1 MRAAFSC
8 MVVAVT
14 WAWASGACWSAEEA
28 GLAGDVLRAGS
39 AAVDITPATGEV
51 LDRLY
56 AKAIVLLQGNERA
69 AFVECDLIQVAPEVF
84 DQARQLAS
92 EKTGIPAANLCVAAT
107 HTHNGVSFCD
117 DLPGRIA
124 QAVVRAHALAKP
136 ARLEAGIARQEE
148 PISFNRRY
156 LMRDGTV
163 RFNPGFLNPDIVR
176 PVGPIDPEVGIV
188 LVRQAEDNRP
198 AAAVVN
204 FALHACTVGRGGV
217 ISADYPYALERAL
230 RKDLGEQFLCMYA
243 AGACG
248 DVNHFDVTRPYWGR
262 TWTQG
267 QTFLT
272 PYVPAKTDKPAKPL
286 THEYIGESLAKTV
299 KAGLP
304 KLAAIAQPLL
314 GVRSRIVQVPLATFS
329 EMDLAW
335 AKTAIEK
342 PSSFLAGVRARRI
355 LSLAEMRKKGET
367 IALEVQAVRLD
378 KNTAMISLPGEIFVE
393 LGMAL
398 KRASPFKTTLVIERP
413 GAHRIAYVPTRKAFV
428 EGEYEVV
435 NSRVECGGGD
445 MLVETAV
452 GLLEELKPR

>member
-1 MRAAFSC
+1 MIRTLFN

-14 WAWASGACWSAEEA
+14 LMAVCSVYWAADQARSAD
-28 GLAGDVLRAGS
+28 DVLRVGS
-39 AAVDITPATGEV
+39 ASVEITAPGSQV
-51 LDRLY
+51 LDPLY
-56 AKAIVLLQGNERA
+56 AKAIVLLQETETA
-69 AFVECDLIQVAPEVF
+69 ALVECDLIHLSPAVSDE
-84 DQARQLAS
+84 ARKLAA
-92 EKTGIPAANLCVAAT
+92 EQTGIPAAKICIAAT
-107 HTHNGVSFCD
+107 HTHNGVSACD

-124 QAVVRAHALAKP
+124 QSIAKARAAAKP
-136 ARLEAGIARQEE
+136 ATLEAGIARQEE
-148 PISFNRRY
+148 TISFNRRY

-188 LVRQAEDNRP
+188 LVRQPEDRQP
-198 AAAVVN
+198 LAAIVN

-217 ISADYPYALERAL
+217 ASADYPYAMERAL
-230 RKDLGEQFLCMYA
+230 RKDLGERFLCMYA

-272 PYVPAKTDKPAKPL
+272 PYVPAKTDKPVKPL

-299 KAGLP
+299 KAQLS
-304 KLAAIAQPLL
+304 KLAPVERPLL
-314 GVRSRIVQVPLATFS
+314 AVRSRIVHVPLATFS

-335 AKTAIEK
+335 AKEAIEK

-355 LSLAEMRKKGET
+355 VSLAEMRTKGDA
-367 IALEVQAVRLD
+367 IPLEVQAVRLSND
-378 KNTAMISLPGEIFVE
+378 VALVALPGEIFVE

-398 KRASPFKTTLVIERP
+398 KKSSPFKTTLVVECP
-413 GAHRIAYVPTRKAFV
+413 GAGRIGYVPARKAFV

-435 NSRVECGGGD
+435 NSRLECGGGEV
-445 MLVETAV
+445 LVESAV
-452 GLLEELKPR
+452 CLLKELKPR